1 MRNEETVIQNMTDR
15 LIEFEKI
22 LQNGK

>member
-1 MRNEETVIQNMTDR
+1 LS

-22 LQNGK
+22 LVIVSLYQTIIIIIRV